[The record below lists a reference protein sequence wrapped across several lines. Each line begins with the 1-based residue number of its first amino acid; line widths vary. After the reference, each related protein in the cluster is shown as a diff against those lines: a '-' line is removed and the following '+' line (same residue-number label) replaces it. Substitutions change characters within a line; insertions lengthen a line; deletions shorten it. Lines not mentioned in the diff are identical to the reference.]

1 VRRESRA
8 GGGDR
13 LIRTAA
19 GSGTFGGVAEGDR
32 LAGRRRRRVEIGVV
46 GDGGSPGLKRGEI
59 LLGFLFGLLGF
70 YCFSVVG
77 SPGRT
82 GWFGHEVEQV

>member
-1 VRRESRA
+1 M
-8 GGGDR
+8 
-13 LIRTAA
+13 
-19 GSGTFGGVAEGDR
+19 AEGDR
-32 LAGRRRRRVEIGVV
+32 LTRRQAAATRGDWGRWATGGFGWEPGTEARR
-46 GDGGSPGLKRGEI
+46 DF